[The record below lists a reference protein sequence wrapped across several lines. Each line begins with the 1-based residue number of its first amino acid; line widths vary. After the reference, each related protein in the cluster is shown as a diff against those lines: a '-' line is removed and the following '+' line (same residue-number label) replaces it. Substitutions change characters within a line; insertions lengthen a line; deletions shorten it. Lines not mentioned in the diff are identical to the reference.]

1 MRMWPVGANGSSQ
14 RAWAASRWTGSGRMS
29 EHGLLPGPVVPA
41 VPVEWRKCLFPRIGE
56 GVVVR

>member
-1 MRMWPVGANGSSQ
+1 
-14 RAWAASRWTGSGRMS
+14 MS

-56 GVVVR
+56 GVVSGNVASPARQQACRGPHTLAG